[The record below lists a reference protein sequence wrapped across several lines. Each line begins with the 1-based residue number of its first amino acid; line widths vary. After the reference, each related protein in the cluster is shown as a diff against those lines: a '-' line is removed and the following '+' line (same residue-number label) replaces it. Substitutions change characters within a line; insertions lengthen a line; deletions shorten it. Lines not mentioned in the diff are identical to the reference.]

1 VNVRFYFLNYFIKFF
16 SYLVVYHAERTVRCN
31 YPVYIKN
38 GFITLYNVTIW
49 EDQTYTGRIIYEC
62 NYGFE
67 TLYGND
73 QIISECIDGTWTSVT
88 DCQGKYN
95 IKDIKISDI
104 LEIPTCLKQ
113 DLLEIES
120 QVENSY
126 VHNGKIMKARN
137 KKNL

>member
-1 VNVRFYFLNYFIKFF
+1 VRFHFCFFNYFIKFF
-16 SYLVVYHAERTVRCN
+16 QYLVVYQAERNIRCN

-49 EDQTYTGRIIYEC
+49 EDQKYTGRIIYEC

-73 QIISECIDGTWTSVT
+73 QIVSECVDGTWTSVT

-95 IKDIKISDI
+95 IKDIKIRKNI

-113 DLLEIES
+113 DLLDIES
-120 QVENSY
+120 QVQNSY
-126 VHNGKIMKARN
+126 VYNGKFS
-137 KKNL
+137 